1 VFSIF
6 LLIDLS
12 RKAKALPTDV
22 AKTRA
27 SCGFL
32 QHSHLTVAGVE
43 RTILEL
49 SRNTVATLDSGG
61 CGGPRMTFQIGDKV
75 VYPNQ
80 GVGTIENISSRSFG
94 SAFERFYLLRFG
106 CNSMTVL
113 VPFSNAANIGLR
125 RVTKDR
131 EISRVL
137 SYLSNGVCIC
147 SSDWKV
153 RFKENTVKMQSGDL
167 LRAAEVFK
175 ALVQILGQAKSLSFR
190 EKKMLERA
198 RHMLVSEIS
207 ISRSVPEITAMSVL
221 QRALGKAGLLLP
233 ANL

>member
-1 VFSIF
+1 
-6 LLIDLS
+6 
-12 RKAKALPTDV
+12 
-22 AKTRA
+22 
-27 SCGFL
+27 
-32 QHSHLTVAGVE
+32 
-43 RTILEL
+43 
-49 SRNTVATLDSGG
+49 
-61 CGGPRMTFQIGDKV
+61 MTFQIGDKV

-80 GVGTIENISSRSFG
+80 GIGTIENISTRSFG

-113 VPFSNAANIGLR
+113 VPLSNAANIGLR

-137 SYLSNGVCIC
+137 SYLSNGTCIS

-153 RFKENTVKMQSGDL
+153 RFKENTEKMQCGNL

-175 ALVQILGQAKSLSFR
+175 GLVQLHVDKPLSFR
-190 EKKMLERA
+190 EKRMLDRA
-198 RHMLVSEIS
+198 RHMLISEIS
-207 ISRSVPEITAMSVL
+207 ISRSIPEITAQAVL
-221 QRALGKAGLLLP
+221 QRALTKAGLMLP